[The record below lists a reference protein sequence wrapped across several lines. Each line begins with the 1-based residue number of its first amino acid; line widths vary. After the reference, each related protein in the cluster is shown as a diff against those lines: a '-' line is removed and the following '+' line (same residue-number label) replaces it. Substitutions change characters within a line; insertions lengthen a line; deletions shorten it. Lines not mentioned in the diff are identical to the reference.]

1 MTSLDETNLFEE
13 NLKFDESME
22 SKNPET
28 WDFFLDGNL
37 LFKKKLVSFCC
48 TGVDHAL
55 KQKNKSMKIQ
65 GGKKG
70 VGNNESV
77 LEEYFLI
84 SCEMSQ
90 VNDIRG
96 QLSIDWGN
104 EQEKLRNMLESWKK

>member
-1 MTSLDETNLFEE
+1 
-13 NLKFDESME
+13 
-22 SKNPET
+22 
-28 WDFFLDGNL
+28 
-37 LFKKKLVSFCC
+37 
-48 TGVDHAL
+48 
-55 KQKNKSMKIQ
+55 MKIQ